1 MENRTYPTPGT
12 GTATLVPEPAR
23 GTPHTP
29 PRTLRARRRRPAVL
43 AMAVAL
49 IAAGGL
55 GGAVLY
61 NSTGQ
66 RIAVL
71 ALAHDVP
78 FGQVLTANDLV
89 VARIAG
95 DPAIKPLSAADQ
107 ARVVGM
113 RAATDLKQGAL
124 LVKADIAQGL
134 TLQPGQLVVGI
145 AAKRTQLPATKL
157 QPGVAVIVVSTPDPG
172 SGQGGGTTRT
182 PEALAAVVTAV
193 GKADT
198 DGSQVIDVA
207 VAAAEGVRLAAWV
220 ASTKFQVVLAPRG
233 EAPAAAPS
241 GAAPSA
247 PATGGA
253 PATGASG
260 PAPSGSAT
268 QRSGT

>member
-1 MENRTYPTPGT
+1 M
-12 GTATLVPEPAR
+12 PEPAR
-23 GTPHTP
+23 SAPVTP

-61 NSTGQ
+61 TSSGQ

-78 FGQVLTANDLV
+78 YGQVLTANDLV
-89 VARIAG
+89 VARIAS
-95 DPAIKPLSAADQ
+95 DPALKPLSAADR

-113 RAATDLKQGAL
+113 RAAADLKQGAL

-134 TLQPGQLVVGI
+134 TVQPGELVVGI

-157 QPGVAVIVVSTPDPG
+157 QPGVAVIVVSTPENPA
-172 SGQGGGTTRT
+172 GQGGGTVRT
-182 PEALAAVVTAV
+182 PESVAAVVTAV
-193 GKADT
+193 GKTDT

-207 VAAAEGVRLAAWV
+207 VPAAEGVRLAAWV
-220 ASTKFQVVLAPRG
+220 ASAKFQVVLAPRG
-233 EAPAAAPS
+233 EAPA
-241 GAAPSA
+241 
-247 PATGGA
+247 PA
-253 PATGASG
+253 
-260 PAPSGSAT
+260 PAPSGTAASGATPAAPASGGTSPGAVPSGSASP
-268 QRSGT
+268 RGGA